1 MMPGILLT
9 REMFLIS
16 HGSWQNRWKISII
29 PEGKIRWTVKTTVGV
44 CDIDSRTRV
53 ASGIYHHVTGTFNG
67 SDFELYVDGELETF
81 TGFSG
86 RLLTPAID
94 LTVGQMLPTDANY
107 NFQGV
112 IDDIQVYSYALTY
125 PQVQEV
131 YHRVTRVRDP
141 ADSPVPLVT
150 ALAGTYP
157 NPFNP
162 NSIIRY
168 QISEFRHVRLV
179 VYDLF
184 GREVTT
190 LVDEVRQ
197 PGTYTVNFDARLPGR
212 QGSHLASGVY
222 FCRFTAGNH
231 TEVARMLL
239 VR

>member
-1 MMPGILLT
+1 MKPGILLT

-44 CDIDSRTRV
+44 KDIDSKTTV
-53 ASGIYHHVTGTFNG
+53 ASGIYHHVAATFNG

-81 TGFSG
+81 ASWAG

-112 IDDIQVYSYALTY
+112 LDDILIYNYALTY
-125 PQVQEV
+125 PQQLEV
-131 YHRVTRVRDP
+131 YHRVTGVEGHVVRTLP
-141 ADSPVPLVT
+141 MRT
-150 ALAGTYP
+150 TLAGTYP
-157 NPFNP
+157 NPFNA
-162 NSIIRY
+162 SAVIKIQLAGAARVT
-168 QISEFRHVRLV
+168 VR

-184 GREVTT
+184 GREMATI
-190 LVDEVRQ
+190 LDEEKEA
-197 PGTYTVNFDARLPGR
+197 GTYLVRFD
-212 QGSHLASGVY
+212 GSGCATGVY

-231 TEVARMLL
+231 TETARMLL